1 MDQEKAKAV
10 INNVICTN
18 FKVLANTRIMFVFVR
33 GSDYYMA
40 VQSKIF
46 YYSLFIDA
54 EILNFSEPAFKGC
67 LGHELV
73 HILEMEKLN
82 VFKRLKEIF
91 TLKSK
96 AEHEE
101 EERKTDLL
109 VIQHGLGKELLRF
122 HEEHNREYKSYK
134 KNEGLTKWE
143 IKKILRTLK
152 P

>member
-1 MDQEKAKAV
+1 MNQETANTV
-10 INNVICTN
+10 IKQVICTN
-18 FKVLANTRIMFVFVR
+18 FKNLTNTRIKSVFEK

-40 VQSKIF
+40 VQWKFF
-46 YYSLFIDA
+46 YYILFIDS

-82 VFKRLKEIF
+82 VFRRLKEVFIR
-91 TLKSK
+91 KSK
-96 AEHEE
+96 AEKAL
-101 EERKTDLL
+101 EERRTDLSVL
-109 VIQHGLGKELLRF
+109 QHGLGKELLRF

-134 KNEGLTKWE
+134 KHEGLTKWE
-143 IKKILRTLK
+143 IKKILRKIK